1 MNTLFHTRTHSLTI
15 SLFVNQVFVNQ
26 MLRTEIGEV
35 IIPKR
40 VPGRLT
46 EGADGRA
53 RGRGRGRGKGSK
65 VAILGW
71 FTHTLLKGLG
81 RIGWNCTNRS
91 GKTRKGRNRSTCC
104 YTFKTKY
111 V

>member
-1 MNTLFHTRTHSLTI
+1 
-15 SLFVNQVFVNQ
+15 

-35 IIPKR
+35 IITKR
-40 VPGRLT
+40 VPGGLT

-91 GKTRKGRNRSTCC
+91 GKTQKKVGTGHLVVTHSKINI
-104 YTFKTKY
+104 FN
-111 V
+111 